1 MKSLQIASEI
11 LINVLDHD
19 IPFALALRN
28 TFKKNN
34 VDHTARSNIT
44 ALVGCELRHH
54 LLFEELVKDR
64 FGEVSHPHCSYVLLL
79 LADTLFLKRFVKEE
93 ILSLAIAQ
101 FEESSLDIEAL
112 KSFADWIGSTNELI
126 PSQYPN
132 GSIEYLSLRFNTPLW
147 IVKMWQKQYGRGL
160 TIKILKTNYKAATT
174 TVRLNSLI
182 VSKDEILSNQ
192 DFVETMIEDIF
203 AYRGKAPIKKQK
215 YFENNG
221 LFYEK
226 MATKYL
232 IDKLE
237 LDPLKKVA
245 VYGNVPNNIYLDL
258 SVRFKR
264 EIEVEVMTA
273 HSQVYYETKRNL
285 DTYHLDKVKVY
296 DIHEGGPSLIVT
308 CLSNKV
314 NTMFVLPKNSMFDL
328 LRSTPDYFL
337 RIKQSSL
344 DELIAGQNLALVE
357 AAKFVE
363 DGGTLVYMVPTI
375 NKKEGEGVIKNFLL
389 NNHDF
394 SLLDE
399 KQFFPFEAMDS
410 CLYYAIMHK
419 KEVKDE

>member
-1 MKSLQIASEI
+1 MKCLEIASEI

-34 VDHTARSNIT
+34 VDHTICSNIT

-54 LLFEELVKDR
+54 LLFEGLIKER
-64 FGEVSHPHCSYVLLL
+64 FGEVSNSHCSYTLLL
-79 LADTLFLKRFVKEE
+79 LADSLFLKRFDKEE

-101 FEESSLDIEAL
+101 FEESNLDIDAL
-112 KSFADWIGSTNELI
+112 KTFSDWIGTTNELI
-126 PSQYPN
+126 PNEFAN
-132 GSIEYLSLRFNTPLW
+132 GTIEYLSLRFNAPLW
-147 IVKMWQKQYGRGL
+147 IVKMWQKQYGRTL
-160 TIKILKTNYKAATT
+160 SIKLLKANYKAATT
-174 TVRLNSLI
+174 TVRANTLVI
-182 VSKDEILSNQ
+182 DKDEIISNP
-192 DFVETMIEDIF
+192 DFATTVVEDIF

-226 MATKYL
+226 MATKYIL
-232 IDKLE
+232 DKLE

-245 VYGNVPNNIYLDL
+245 IYASYPNNIYLDL
-258 SVRFKR
+258 SVRFNR
-264 EIEVEVMTA
+264 TIDVEVMST
-273 HSQVYYETKRNL
+273 HSQVYYETKRNI
-285 DTYHLDKVKVY
+285 DAFHLDKVKAY

-314 NTMFVLPKNSMFDL
+314 NTMFVLPKNSMLDL

-344 DELIAGQNLALVE
+344 DELIAGQNIALSE
-357 AAKFVE
+357 ASKYVE

-375 NKKEGEGVIKNFLL
+375 NKKEGEGVVKNFLL
-389 NNHDF
+389 NNREF
-394 SLLDE
+394 TLLDE

-419 KEVKDE
+419 KEVNDD